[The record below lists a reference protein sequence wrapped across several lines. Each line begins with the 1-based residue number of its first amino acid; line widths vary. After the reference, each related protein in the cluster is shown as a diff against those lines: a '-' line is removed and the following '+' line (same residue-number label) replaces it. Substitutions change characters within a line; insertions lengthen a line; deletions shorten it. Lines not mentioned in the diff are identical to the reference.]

1 MQGDHGALTQRGLV
15 GQVKNTF
22 ISVHIPSTP
31 SGAAVQ
37 QPMASAPAMVQRASL
52 QDSLAAAAA
61 ADRPDSGE
69 DSFAFGEVVASPSNR
84 VMQGRVRPIALSESP
99 PGMAVIPESP
109 SAAAGLRVYHN
120 NVSSSVPPTPQM
132 CYSALTT
139 PTGTPLAQQRT
150 TLGLGQMIQSPT
162 ADAKAQMMH
171 SAYQQV
177 YMQAPTVTQAP
188 AQYFVPPQQ
197 FQVQQPP
204 PIGQYV
210 VHQAMPAGQ
219 AFTQPAAAPTDQPPV
234 QTVQGGSPQQSAA
247 AVQLGLVPQQQQLT
261 MPAPSQMSAGVMP
274 APPQH
279 AATFQQVTHRTVIT
293 LPPGAPLGGLPPPP
307 MAAPQFAA
315 APAMT
320 AAPLTMAHVAAPPPP
335 PPPMAAP
342 QIAIMS
348 PKGMP
353 APAGI
358 AMQTPQ
364 GLSPTM
370 MPSTPDS
377 DMKVLVD
384 MAVLSGN
391 QAAVDALMRQAQSQ
405 GIAPEY
411 FVAMVEAAQSPLGS
425 R

>member
-1 MQGDHGALTQRGLV
+1 MV

-52 QDSLAAAAA
+52 QDSLAAAAERA
-61 ADRPDSGE
+61 DSGE
-69 DSFAFGEVVASPSNR
+69 DDVAFGEVVPSPSNR
-84 VMQGRVRPIALSESP
+84 VMQGRARPAALAESP
-99 PGMAVIPESP
+99 PTMAAIPESP
-109 SAAAGLRVYHN
+109 SAALGLSARVYA

-132 CYSALTT
+132 CYSAVTT
-139 PTGTPLAQQRT
+139 PTGTPQAMQRS
-150 TLGLGQMIQSPT
+150 TLPLSLGKMIQSPT
-162 ADAKAQMMH
+162 ADAKAQMMQ

-188 AQYFVPPQQ
+188 AQYFVPTQQ

-204 PIGQYV
+204 LPIGQYV
-210 VHQAMPAGQ
+210 VQQPMPAAQ
-219 AFTQPAAAPTDQPPV
+219 AFTQPAAAPADQSPV
-234 QTVQGGSPQQSAA
+234 QQGSPQQSAA
-247 AVQLGLVPQQQQLT
+247 AVQLGLVPQQQQPA
-261 MPAPSQMSAGVMP
+261 MPAPSQMAVGVMP

-279 AATFQQVTHRTVIT
+279 AAVVQQVPQRTVIT
-293 LPPGAPLGGLPPPP
+293 MPPAPMGGLPPPP
-307 MAAPQFAA
+307 MAAPQIAAPTLAA
-315 APAMT
+315 APAMA
-320 AAPLTMAHVAAPPPP
+320 AAPLTMAQRAAPPPP
-335 PPPMAAP
+335 PMAPAP
-342 QIAIMS
+342 QIAMLS

-370 MPSTPDS
+370 MPAVAATTPDS

-384 MAVLSGN
+384 MAVASGN

-405 GIAPEY
+405 GIAPEH
-411 FVAMVEAAQSPLGS
+411 FIAMVEAARS
-425 R
+425 